1 MPGGNR
7 PDRGCETAP
16 RESGQTSVQSLSTR
30 ELDQP
35 TEEAKQM
42 TAGMAGAVSHVEVDW
57 HQIDW
62 DAANRVV
69 CRLQARIVQAT
80 QEGRWNK
87 VHALQRLLT
96 HSYSGKV
103 IAVRR
108 VTENQGKKTPGV
120 DGDTWNTPEKK
131 AQAVMEL
138 RQRGYRPHPLRRVR
152 IPKSNGK
159 TRPLGIPT
167 MRDRAMQAL
176 YLLALDPV
184 AETTADANSYG
195 FRKERSTADAI
206 AQCFN
211 VLSHPTSAEWI
222 LDADIKACYDRISHD
237 WLLSHVPMDKQILRG
252 WLKAGFMEQGL
263 VHPTVAGTPQGG
275 IISPVVANLALD
287 GLEHVLRHHYPK
299 SNATG
304 RATRVNLIRY
314 ADDFIIT
321 GRTKDLLETEVKPLV
336 VAFLAERGLELSAEK
351 TRIVHIEEGF
361 DFLGQNVR
369 KYRGKLLI
377 KPANPNVKAFLAKV
391 RRIIKTNKGASAGN
405 LIVQLNPVIRGWA
418 LYHRHVVSKKTFRS
432 VDHAIFRALWQWAR
446 RRHAKKGSRW
456 TKEKYFRTIGTRKW
470 TFVGTTTDDQGRKRL
485 HDLVYAVDVPIVRH
499 IKIRG
504 SAHPYDP
511 AWEPYFEQRLGV
523 KMAANLRGRRQ
534 LLYLWKQQ
542 AGICP
547 VCRQLLTVLGEW
559 HNHHKVWRSKGGSD
573 TADNRVLVHPTCH
586 MKFHS
591 PTVAKPRPVT
601 GAE

>member
-1 MPGGNR
+1 
-7 PDRGCETAP
+7 
-16 RESGQTSVQSLSTR
+16 
-30 ELDQP
+30 
-35 TEEAKQM
+35 M
-42 TAGMAGAVSHVEVDW
+42 TAHRAGAASHGDVDW

-62 DAANRVV
+62 EAANCVV
-69 CRLQARIVQAT
+69 RRLQARIVKAT

-87 VHALQRLLT
+87 VQALQRLLT

-103 IAVRR
+103 LAVRR

-152 IPKSNGK
+152 IPKNNGK

-184 AETTADANSYG
+184 AETKADPNSYG

-211 VLSHPTSAEWI
+211 ALSHPTSAEWI
-222 LDADIKACYDRISHD
+222 FDADIKACFDRISHD
-237 WLLSHVPMDKQILRG
+237 WLLCHVPMDKRILRG
-252 WLKAGFMEQGL
+252 WLKAGFMERR
-263 VHPTVAGTPQGG
+263 VVYPTLGGTPQGG
-275 IISPVVANLALD
+275 IISPVLANLALD
-287 GLEHVLRHHYPK
+287 GLEHVLHRHYPK
-299 SNATG
+299 SSPRG
-304 RATRVNLIRY
+304 RSARVNLIRY

-321 GRTKDLLETEVKPLV
+321 GRSKDLLETEVRPLV
-336 VAFLAERGLELSAEK
+336 EAFLTERGLALSAEK
-351 TRIVHIEEGF
+351 TRIVHIEDGF

-377 KPANPNVKAFLAKV
+377 KPAKANVKAFLAKV

-432 VDHAIFRALWQWAR
+432 VDRAIFLALWQWAR

-456 TKEKYFRTIGTRKW
+456 IKEKYFRTMGTRTW
-470 TFVGTTTDDQGRKRL
+470 AFVGTTIDDQGHKRL
-485 HDLVYAVDVPIVRH
+485 HDLVYAVDIPIVRH
-499 IKIRG
+499 VKIRRL
-504 SAHPYDP
+504 AHPYDP
-511 AWEPYFEQRLGV
+511 VWEPYFEQRLGV
-523 KMAANLRGRRQ
+523 KMAAHLRGRRQ
-534 LLYLWKQQ
+534 LLSLWKQQ
-542 AGICP
+542 SGICP
-547 VCRQLLTVLGEW
+547 VCRQRLAVLGEW
-559 HNHHKVWRSKGGSD
+559 HNHHKVWRSRGGSD
-573 TADNRVLVHPTCH
+573 AAENRVLVHPTCH
-586 MKFHS
+586 MKLHS
-591 PTVAKPRPVT
+591 PAVMEPRPVT
-601 GAE
+601 GAEAET